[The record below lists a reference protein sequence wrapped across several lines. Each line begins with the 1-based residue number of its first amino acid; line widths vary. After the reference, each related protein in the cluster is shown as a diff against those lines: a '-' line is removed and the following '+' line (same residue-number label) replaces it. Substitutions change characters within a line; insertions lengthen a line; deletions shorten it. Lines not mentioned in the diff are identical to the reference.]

1 MDLAAKLRALAPDFA
16 YENGRLAT
24 GGVDLAA
31 IADAAGGPVY
41 VYALAGVLARYREF
55 EQAFAGQP
63 TRICYAM
70 KSNDSVGVLKALA
83 TAGAGVDVVSGGEL
97 ALAMA
102 TGVPA
107 DRIVFSGVGKTEE
120 EMAAALEAGIHQFN
134 VESEPELEALNALA
148 GRYGKQAPIAL
159 RVNPDVAAG
168 GHDKISTGRKED
180 KFGVPWS
187 QARPLYAKAR
197 EMKGIAVKGVD
208 LHIGSQISDLA
219 PFEAAFR
226 KAADLIADLRADGC
240 AIERLDLGGG
250 LGIPYGGAGTVPPH
264 PDDYAALIKRVTAP
278 LGVQL
283 IFEPGRMI
291 AGNAGVLVTRV
302 IFDKEGE
309 ARRFLIVDAG
319 MNDLIRPAL
328 YDAHHDIL
336 PVTRDANA
344 PTVTYDV
351 VGPVCESSD
360 FLAKAR
366 TLPEVK
372 PGECVAVMSAG
383 AYGAV
388 QASQYNTRPL
398 VPEVLVNGEKYAV
411 IRKRPSFEEIVAI
424 ERFPDWLD

>member
-1 MDLAAKLRALAPDFA
+1 MHHFEYHGDRLYAEGIDLAALADEVGTPF
-16 YENGRLAT
+16 
-24 GGVDLAA
+24 
-31 IADAAGGPVY
+31 Y
-41 VYALAGVLARYREF
+41 VYSEATLRRHVGVFTKAFSGADTLVAYSVKANSNLAVLRVLASE
-55 EQAFAGQP
+55 G
-63 TRICYAM
+63 
-70 KSNDSVGVLKALA
+70 
-83 TAGAGVDVVSGGEL
+83 AGADVVSGGEL
-97 ALAMA
+97 ARALKARI
-102 TGVPA
+102 PPQK
-107 DRIVFSGVGKTEE
+107 IVFSGVGKTEE

-134 VESEPELEALNALA
+134 VESEPELNALDA
-148 GRYGKQAPIAL
+148 LAQRYGKQAPIAL

-180 KFGVPWS
+180 KFGVSWS
-187 QARPLYAKAR
+187 QARPLYARAR

-226 KAADLIADLRADGC
+226 KAAGLIADLRADGC

-250 LGIPYGGAGTVPPH
+250 LGIPYGGTGTVPPH

-278 LGVQL
+278 LDVQL

-302 IFDKEGE
+302 IYDKEGE

-336 PVTRDANA
+336 PITRNADAPN
-344 PTVTYDV
+344 VSYDI

-366 TLPEVK
+366 TMPEVK

-398 VPEVLVNGEKYAV
+398 APEVLVRGDKYAV

>member
-1 MDLAAKLRALAPDFA
+1 MHHFKYRDDRLYAEGIDLAALADEIGTPF
-16 YENGRLAT
+16 
-24 GGVDLAA
+24 
-31 IADAAGGPVY
+31 Y
-41 VYALAGVLARYREF
+41 VYSEATLRRHVGVFTKAFSGADTLVAYSVKANSNLAVLRVLASE
-55 EQAFAGQP
+55 G
-63 TRICYAM
+63 
-70 KSNDSVGVLKALA
+70 
-83 TAGAGVDVVSGGEL
+83 AGADVVSGGEL
-97 ALAMA
+97 ARALKARI
-102 TGVPA
+102 PPQK
-107 DRIVFSGVGKTEE
+107 IVFSGVGKTEG

-134 VESEPELEALNALA
+134 VESEPELNALDA
-148 GRYGKQAPIAL
+148 LAQRYGKQAPIAL

-180 KFGVPWS
+180 KFGVSWG

-197 EMKGIAVKGVD
+197 AMKGIAVKGVD
-208 LHIGSQISDLA
+208 LHIGSQIADLA

-278 LGVQL
+278 LDVQL

-291 AGNAGVLVTRV
+291 AGNAGVLITRV

-336 PVTRDANA
+336 PVTRNADAQN
-344 PTVTYDV
+344 VTYDV

-366 TLPEVK
+366 TMPEVK

-398 VPEVLVNGEKYAV
+398 APEVLVNGDKYAV